1 MLTTEKGDGLQS
13 GRRCKY
19 KIDSIWSTLG
29 TNLTLNASP
38 ISFSPDPLHVSKS
51 ETETGKPGSE
61 KQKINIKRV
70 DQVEICLLEDDKTD
84 WL

>member
-19 KIDSIWSTLG
+19 KIDIIWSTLG
-29 TNLTLNASP
+29 TKLTLNASL
-38 ISFSPDPLHVSKS
+38 ISFPPLIPYMSLKVKS

-61 KQKINIKRV
+61 KQKIYIKV
-70 DQVEICLLEDDKTD
+70 DQVEICAL
-84 WL
+84 